1 MRFSSIIQSPNLTSF
16 NLYQFPIKNL
26 FRQFLDLLLEA
37 KQCPNGHATIIGLN
51 TTSVGCHENIKI
63 PPRPPIRST
72 TTMTSQSSSPADK
85 QQQQHQQLQS
95 CLSSSNGSG
104 NNSIATDSPNIKF
117 ALATSQQKQHQHQ
130 HQHHTH
136 QHQAVP
142 HAAMSEMRV

>member
-1 MRFSSIIQSPNLTSF
+1 MPNRFGTNAKLITDSAKFTSF
-16 NLYQFPIKNL
+16 KLKTNFPIKNL
-26 FRQFLDLLLEA
+26 FRQFLNLFLEA

-51 TTSVGCHENIKI
+51 STSSGCHENIKI

-72 TTMTSQSSSPADK
+72 TTMTSQSSSAAEK
-85 QQQQHQQLQS
+85 QQS
-95 CLSSSNGSG
+95 CLSSNGSG

-117 ALATSQQKQHQHQ
+117 ALAATQQKQQQHQ
-130 HQHHTH
+130 HHHTH